1 MARAAIKGLTSICF
15 LKTLH
20 VSVVVRMLT
29 SKELT
34 KKNVRFHEIC
44 ETFNYSFPCDVCEY
58 ETSRKKELE
67 YHLLYQHSISQ
78 SFTHSNT
85 LSEEPLTLPSLLLLG
100 LGTVLYLSSYAWLLL
115 SSRSSGPAPGPAV

>member
-1 MARAAIKGLTSICF
+1 MG
-15 LKTLH
+15 
-20 VSVVVRMLT
+20 VVVRMLT

-34 KKNVRFHEIC
+34 KKNGRFHEIC

-85 LSEEPLTLPSLLLLG
+85 LSEEPLTLHSLLLLG

-115 SSRSSGPAPGPAV
+115 SSRSSGPAPGP